1 MNKSI
6 YRKLAINN
14 IRKNKSTYLPF
25 GLAGGT
31 MTALFYM
38 LISIRNQVAVTAFVG
53 GSDMKIILNLG
64 VWVCGIFS
72 VLVIFYTNGFL
83 LKRRNKELGLYNV
96 LGMEKRHIGKVLF
109 WEIILAGFG
118 SMIGGLLGGLL
129 FAKLM
134 FLVLLNMLH
143 LNTGFEFG
151 ISFDAAAVTLGLFT
165 LIFIVTILY
174 NNLRLIRLKP
184 IELLQESNAGER
196 EPRAKWVLAILG
208 VICLSAGYY
217 LAITTQNPIEALFVF
232 FIAVLLVIAGTFL
245 LFISGSIAFLK
256 ILKKNK
262 GYYYHKTHFITVSGM
277 MYRMKQNAV
286 GLAAI
291 CILSTA
297 VLVVLSTT
305 VSLYV
310 GIDDVMRTR
319 YPSDV
324 ITNYIYE
331 PEEDAKN
338 GMEYDYD
345 PSLIA
350 ETIRDHAMKYDVQME
365 DIQGHYSIGTV
376 GKINEGRFTPDYYG
390 LDSKVFLYAI
400 TLADYNSAVGEN
412 AGLMPL
418 DNDHIYLFS
427 ISPEFASMDSI
438 AITDEVFRV
447 DPASSDMELDE
458 VWAKRLGIYADSI
471 FVVVSDFDELVLMQ
485 TGINDAK
492 SSDDMGITSV
502 MYNYEFNLEGNLSDK
517 EEFSR
522 TLRAALNEADIPH
535 VATVENIFTP
545 RQKFIE
551 LYGSLFFIGIF
562 IGAIFL
568 MATAMIIYYKQIS
581 EGYEDRSRFVIMQNV
596 GMSREEVKRVIK
608 NQIRTVFYLPIILAI
623 VHIAFA
629 FNIILKLL
637 AMLNLTNVTLFIGC
651 TLGTILVFVIIYW
664 IVYKLTARSYYQLV
678 HS

>member
-1 MNKSI
+1 M
-6 YRKLAINN
+6 
-14 IRKNKSTYLPF
+14 
-25 GLAGGT
+25 
-31 MTALFYM
+31 
-38 LISIRNQVAVTAFVG
+38 
-53 GSDMKIILNLG
+53 
-64 VWVCGIFS
+64 
-72 VLVIFYTNGFL
+72 
-83 LKRRNKELGLYNV
+83 
-96 LGMEKRHIGKVLF
+96 
-109 WEIILAGFG
+109 
-118 SMIGGLLGGLL
+118 
-129 FAKLM
+129 
-134 FLVLLNMLH
+134 
-143 LNTGFEFG
+143 
-151 ISFDAAAVTLGLFT
+151 
-165 LIFIVTILY
+165 
-174 NNLRLIRLKP
+174 
-184 IELLQESNAGER
+184 
-196 EPRAKWVLAILG
+196 
-208 VICLSAGYY
+208 
-217 LAITTQNPIEALFVF
+217 
-232 FIAVLLVIAGTFL
+232 
-245 LFISGSIAFLK
+245 
-256 ILKKNK
+256 KKNK

-427 ISPEFASMDSI
+427 ISPEFGSMDSI
-438 AITDEVFRV
+438 AFADEVFRV

-458 VWAKRLGIYADSI
+458 VWAKRLGIYADAI